1 MSPSIRGSDVF
12 IKADMTAGF
21 AALQR
26 VAAAYPAGEYRAGF
40 LAALEA
46 VRMLFDAADNGMAD
60 DLPPAAMLAANG
72 AVGSVRVLPPAP
84 VPAPA
89 LRSGVAADGR
99 RFAVRAL
106 EVEDWDGQ
114 IVSVDD
120 APPAQLPAGRPA
132 ELPPPRR
139 LQPARPA
146 PVDVPDS
153 ARVVEV
159 ERGSDPVVVRPD
171 LWRLV
176 ASDPAFVYD
185 EIAGPGRYVLPA
197 DRWVP
202 VPVAWRHRVGVELV
216 PDQWALFVTV
226 DWAIRH
232 LGADRVAVLPGGRRQ
247 ITG

>member
-12 IKADMTAGF
+12 VKEDMKAGF
-21 AALQR
+21 RALQC

-46 VRMLFDAADNGMAD
+46 VRVLFDAGDGLAD
-60 DLPPAAMLAANG
+60 DLPPAVADA
-72 AVGSVRVLPPAP
+72 VRVLPPAP
-84 VPAPA
+84 QLPAGRA
-89 LRSGVAADGR
+89 GGWRFGVQ
-99 RFAVRAL
+99 AL
-106 EVEDWDGQ
+106 EVETWDGQ
-114 IVSVDD
+114 IVMADD
-120 APPAQLPAGRPA
+120 VPAPAQQLPAA
-132 ELPPPRR
+132 AAVVDAPPRR
-139 LQPARPA
+139 LQPA
-146 PVDVPDS
+146 PVVPVVVAD
-153 ARVVEV
+153 ADRVVEV
-159 ERGSDPVVVRPD
+159 EGGSDPVVVRPD

-232 LGADRVAVLPGGRRQ
+232 LGRGRVQVLPGGRAQ

>member
-12 IKADMTAGF
+12 IKADMMAGF

-46 VRMLFDAADNGMAD
+46 VRVLFDAADNALAE
-60 DLPPAAMLAANG
+60 DLPPAAIPAANG
-72 AVGSVRVLPPAP
+72 SAGSVRVLPPAP
-84 VPAPA
+84 APQLQA
-89 LRSGVAADGR
+89 WAGVDYAAAD
-99 RFAVRAL
+99 
-106 EVEDWDGQ
+106 D
-114 IVSVDD
+114 
-120 APPAQLPAGRPA
+120 LPAAVVVSAPA

-139 LQPARPA
+139 LQPSRPA
-146 PVDVPDS
+146 PVVVADAD
-153 ARVVEV
+153 RVVEV

-232 LGADRVAVLPGGRRQ
+232 LGADRVRVLPGGRRQ

>member
-12 IKADMTAGF
+12 IKEDMKAGF
-21 AALQR
+21 RALQR
-26 VAAAYPAGEYRAGF
+26 VAAAYPPGEYRAGF

-46 VRMLFDAADNGMAD
+46 VRVLFDAADNGLVE
-60 DLPPAAMLAANG
+60 DLPAALPAAVAD
-72 AVGSVRVLPPAP
+72 SVRVLPPAP
-84 VPAPA
+84 APAAA

-114 IVSVDD
+114 IVTVND

-139 LQPARPA
+139 LQPA
-146 PVDVPDS
+146 PVVPVVVAESD
-153 ARVVEV
+153 RVVEV

-176 ASDPAFVYD
+176 SSDPAFVYD
-185 EIAGPGRYVLPA
+185 EISGPGRYILPA

-202 VPVAWRHRVGVELV
+202 VPVGWRHRVGVEVV

-232 LGADRVAVLPGGRRQ
+232 LGADRVRVLPGGRRE